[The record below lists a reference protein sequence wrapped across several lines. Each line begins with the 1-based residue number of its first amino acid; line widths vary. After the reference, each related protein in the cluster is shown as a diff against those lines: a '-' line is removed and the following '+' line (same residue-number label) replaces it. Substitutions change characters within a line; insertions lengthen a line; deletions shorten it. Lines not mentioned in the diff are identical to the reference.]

1 MDFGN
6 THLRKGI
13 VMAALLAASAASARE
28 YYQYTGNG
36 GTWETVNYINFYTSS
51 HSGSDQYPMYPF
63 NGGSTKLKYIDYE
76 ISIPNSSGCY
86 QVETMR
92 YWSIATSDTRIWTY
106 NGAFK
111 SLDDNSGANGGAK
124 ARIWLSGNA
133 KEVLWV
139 AAKKEGENTTRFEF
153 KVNKL
158 NLGEASCTTGQGL
171 PWVKNVNGV
180 KTYSANAN

>member
-6 THLRKGI
+6 TYLRKGI
-13 VMAALLAASAASARE
+13 VMAALLAASAASARD

-36 GTWETVNYINFYTSS
+36 GTWETVNYINFYTSA
-51 HSGSDQYPMYPF
+51 SGSTDQYSTYPF
-63 NGGSTKLKYIDYE
+63 DGGATQLKFYDYE
-76 ISIPNSSGCY
+76 ISIPNSTGCY

-92 YWSIATSDTRIWTY
+92 YWDLANSDTRIWTY
-106 NGAFK
+106 NGSFK
-111 SLDDNSGANGGAK
+111 SLDDNSGANGGSK

-133 KEVLWV
+133 KEILWV
-139 AAKKEGENTTRFEF
+139 AAKNSLANVTRFEF